1 MKSGLSFLV
10 AAKHCEMADLQQLAQ
25 TSALVQVTARLIH
38 ALQRERGL
46 SNIYLGSRGER
57 LAQARLLQVADTE
70 TVEQA
75 LRACFEA
82 LNLNTQRPA
91 NGARLF
97 SRIAYVMQGLDALPF
112 LREEVR
118 TLRCSAARCTAA
130 YIRLVA
136 GLLAVVF
143 EAADTATD
151 PAISR
156 LLVALFNFMQGKE
169 FAGQERA
176 TGVAMFAAGHTK
188 ADSQQQLLD
197 LIESQERC
205 LQVFNDFASPATQ
218 ALWREHQQANTLAE
232 LERLRRVLCS
242 RPGSNPLDTALS
254 ETWFDCCSQRID
266 EMRVIEDHLT
276 HALLALCEER
286 LVLAQQELA
295 ELQTLQTTMATPD
308 APTPPP
314 GSNDFFDNNNEALTK
329 APSQPLQSQLQ
340 RSILDLVQAQAQR
353 LQSMHAE
360 LDTVRASLSERKVIE
375 RAKGLLMAHRHLSEE
390 AAHKTMRQM
399 AMNQNR
405 RLVDVAEAV
414 LAMADVLTA
423 RSPTP

>member
-1 MKSGLSFLV
+1 MKSGLSFLI
-10 AAKHCEMADLQQLAQ
+10 AAKRCEMADLQQLQQ

-46 SNIYLGSRGER
+46 SNMYLGSRGTR
-57 LAQARLLQVADTE
+57 LADALAGQTNTSLS
-70 TVEQA
+70 VEA
-75 LRACFEA
+75 EWRSCFDDLDA
-82 LNLNTQRPA
+82 QRQT

-97 SRIAYVMQGLDALPF
+97 NRVAYVVQGLDALPR
-112 LREEVR
+112 LRQDVA
-118 TLRCSAARCTAA
+118 TLHCPSQHSTVG
-130 YIRLVA
+130 YSRLVT

-176 TGVAMFAAGHTK
+176 TGVAMFVSGCTHAEE
-188 ADSQQQLLD
+188 QQRLLH

-205 LQVFNDFASPATQ
+205 LQVFREFASPATQ
-218 ALWREHQQANTLAE
+218 ALWCDHEQISTLAE
-232 LERLRRVLCS
+232 LERLRRVLCTRS
-242 RPGSNPLDTALS
+242 PNAPLDSALS
-254 ETWFDCCSQRID
+254 DTWFTCCSQRID
-266 EMRVIEDHLT
+266 EMHLIEDHLCQE
-276 HALLALCEER
+276 LLAVCAAKLMNAR
-286 LVLAQQELA
+286 QELS
-295 ELQTLQTTMATPD
+295 ELETLHAAMSNLVASTD
-308 APTPPP
+308 SVAP
-314 GSNDFFDNNNEALTK
+314 SRFFEEGAACWGE

-340 RSILDLVQAQAQR
+340 RSILDLVQTQAQR

-360 LDTVRASLSERKVIE
+360 LDTVRASLNERKLIE

-390 AAHKTMRQM
+390 AAHKTLRQM

-414 LAMADVLTA
+414 LSMSDVLSA
-423 RSPTP
+423 RPSAA